1 LRALRAGNQQL
12 YTLDFLRGLSYPPA
26 SATLMALAGRQVTHY
41 LSADRQASY
50 MINNPNLFI
59 IYFLSGALFILL
71 LVLVIYF
78 LISNQRKKSKAP
90 KAFKTTLLSIRV
102 PKEIGKGEKEEKQ
115 EEKELI
121 AVAETVFAGFAQL
134 NRVKKAKLWEE
145 KDFVSL
151 EIVAHN
157 NETTFY
163 VCCPNHLVGLVEKQ
177 IQAAYPKAELE
188 EVKEY
193 NFYTSESVV
202 LATNMVLARENVFPI
217 KTYKY
222 LETDPLSALANAL
235 SKMEEQE
242 GGGIEI
248 LIRPAPSGWR
258 TKGLAAARK
267 IQQGVKTTQA
277 VGGKSVAGKLAH
289 FAGEVVTTAVQGPEK
304 KKRAP
309 EVEGEK
315 QIEAPPSLTPLQQ
328 ETVKLLEEKVNKVAF
343 ETNIRLLVSSVT
355 REQAEIKLSN
365 LINAFQQFTYPEFN
379 SFKPEGHRKWSDK
392 KTITNFNF
400 RFFDEEKISILNT
413 EELASIFHLP
423 TPYTETPEVKWLTA
437 KKGEAPPNLPQEGI
451 VIGKNVF
458 RGVER
463 LVRIQRDDRRRHLYI
478 IGQTGTGKTTL
489 LKNMVAQDLKNGE
502 GICVVDPHGELIEEL
517 LGLVPRERAEEVILF
532 DPGDIERPLGLNML
546 EYNTPE
552 QKDFVVSEMIAI
564 FHKLFPPEVVGPMF
578 EHNMRNVM
586 LTLMADPENPGVIT
600 EIPRMFTDP
609 EYQKYKVEKVTDPVV
624 RDFWEKEMAK
634 TTDFHKSE
642 MLGYLISKVG
652 QFVENTMMRNIIGQ
666 QRSAFNLREIMDS
679 GKILFVNL
687 SKGKT
692 GEINSS
698 LLGLIIVSKIQMAAM
713 GRADIPEEERRDFYL
728 YIDEFQNFTT
738 DSIMTILSEARKYRL
753 DLTLA
758 NQYIAQLP
766 EQIRDAVFGNVG
778 SLISFRIGPQDAEF
792 VEKQTEPVFFAHDL
806 INLGQ
811 FQTYIKL
818 TINNTPSKAFSMQ
831 TLPPERKS
839 DRDLAKKIKEL
850 SRLKYGK
857 ERPEVEAKI
866 LEQLKPSKE
875 SSLHPSGGESGM

>member
-1 LRALRAGNQQL
+1 MNE
-12 YTLDFLRGLSYPPA
+12 TNFS
-26 SATLMALAGRQVTHY
+26 
-41 LSADRQASY
+41 
-50 MINNPNLFI
+50 I
-59 IYFLSGALFILL
+59 IYLLCGILFVLL
-71 LVLVIYF
+71 LILIAYF
-78 LISNQRKKSKAP
+78 LILNQRKRSKVP
-90 KAFKTTLLSIRV
+90 KAFQTTLFSIRV

-121 AVAETVFAGFAQL
+121 AVAEQVFAGFAQL
-134 NRVKKAKLWEE
+134 NRVKKTKLWEE

-151 EIVAHN
+151 EIVAYH
-157 NETTFY
+157 NETSFY
-163 VCCPNHLVGLVEKQ
+163 VCCPNNLVGLVEKQ

-188 EVKEY
+188 EVSEY
-193 NFYTSESVV
+193 NFYTPESVV

-222 LETDPLSALANAL
+222 LENDPLSALANAL
-235 SKMEEQE
+235 SKMGDQE
-242 GGGIEI
+242 GGGIEVM
-248 LIRPAPSGWR
+248 IRPAPKGWQ
-258 TKGLAAARK
+258 TKGLSAARK
-267 IQQGVKTTQA
+267 IQQGVKSSEA
-277 VGGKSVAGKLAH
+277 VGAKSVAGKMAH
-289 FAGEVVTTAVQGPEK
+289 FAGEVVMTAVQGAEK

-328 ETVKLLEEKVNKVAF
+328 ETVKLLEEKANKVAF
-343 ETNIRLLVSSVT
+343 RTNIRLAVASPT

-379 SFKPEGHRKWSDK
+379 SFKPDKNRKWSAK
-392 KTITNFNF
+392 KTITNFNL
-400 RFFDEEKISILNT
+400 RFFNEGKASILNT

-423 TPYTETPEVKWLTA
+423 TAYTETPEVKWLTA
-437 KKGEAPPNLPQEGI
+437 KKGEAPANLPQEGI

-463 LVRIQRDDRRRHLYI
+463 LVRIQKDDRRRHLYI

-489 LKNMVAQDLKNGE
+489 LKNMVAQDLQNGE
-502 GICVVDPHGELIEEL
+502 GVCVVDPHGELIEEL
-517 LGLVPRERAEEVILF
+517 LGLMPRNRAEEVVLF
-532 DPGDIERPLGLNML
+532 DPGDIDRPLGLNML

-564 FHKLFPPEVVGPMF
+564 FHKLFPPEIVGPMF

-586 LTLMADPENPGVIT
+586 LTLMADPENPGTIT

-609 EYQKYKVEKVTDPVV
+609 EYQKYKIAKVTDPVV

-642 MLGYLISKVG
+642 MLGYLISKIG

-713 GRADIPEEERRDFYL
+713 GRVDIPEEERRDFYL

-753 DLTLA
+753 NLTLA

-778 SLISFRIGPQDAEF
+778 SLASFRIGPNDAEF
-792 VEKQTEPVFFAHDL
+792 VEKQTEPVFSAHDL

-811 FQTYIKL
+811 FQTYLKL

-831 TLPPERKS
+831 TLPPAQKP
-839 DRDLAKKIKEL
+839 DRDLAQKIKNL

-857 ERPEVEAKI
+857 ERAEVEAKT
-866 LEQLKPSKE
+866 LEQLQPE
-875 SSLHPSGGESGM
+875 MQAGSGNQESGIMNSSV